1 MGRHRRHSCSGGEH
15 EAPFL
20 PDDVLKTTHRT
31 QGFESGAA
39 KLFGVTLAQPE
50 EAPWHLGKRI
60 LFRFAFCYIVLYYLP
75 AVLGVIPGASL
86 PLSWYNGL
94 WNRTIGWVFVH
105 ILNLDIA
112 QVLPHPTGSGD
123 TELAYFRE
131 GLTLILAIAG
141 GALWTFFDRRRP
153 HYINLHGWLRV
164 LARYALSFA
173 LFSYAIHKIIPTQFS
188 HLQSRQLVES
198 YGQSSPM
205 ALLWNFIGFSTA
217 YTIFGGCAE
226 LIPAILLLFR
236 RTVLM
241 GSIIASAV
249 MLNIVML
256 NFCYDVPV
264 KLYSLNLFL
273 LATFL
278 ILPERKK
285 LFSIFVLNRS
295 AAPSNLRQPSFE
307 RRWVQRTALALKIA
321 VLAIFL
327 SQSIHS
333 AIVFHRMLLSRTPA
347 LSYPLTSR
355 GFHWIQEYPY
365 NR

>member
-1 MGRHRRHSCSGGEH
+1 MTEEH
-15 EAPFL
+15 TAI
-20 PDDVLKTTHRT
+20 D
-31 QGFESGAA
+31 
-39 KLFGVTLAQPE
+39 QPE
-50 EAPWHLGKRI
+50 KAPWHLGERI

-75 AVLGVIPGASL
+75 SVLRVLPGAGV
-86 PLSWYNGL
+86 PLGWYNSL
-94 WNRTIGWVFVH
+94 WNRIAGWVGVYLF
-105 ILNLDIA
+105 NLGAA
-112 QVLPHPTGSGD
+112 QALPHPTGSGD
-123 TELAYFRE
+123 TALNYLQQ
-131 GLTLILAIAG
+131 GIMLILAVAG
-141 GALWTFFDRRRP
+141 GILWTILDRRTP
-153 HYINLHGWLRV
+153 HYTRLHGWLRV

-188 HLQSRQLVES
+188 HLQSRQLTES

-205 ALLWNFIGFSTA
+205 ALLWNFMGFSTA

-226 LIPAILLLFR
+226 LLPAVLLLFR
-236 RTVLM
+236 RTALL
-241 GSIIASAV
+241 GSIVAAAV

-273 LATFL
+273 LAVFL
-278 ILPERKK
+278 ALPESKK
-285 LFSIFVLNRS
+285 LLNIFVLNRS
-295 AAPSNLRQPSFE
+295 TAPSNLQQPSFKK
-307 RRWVQRTALALKIA
+307 RWVKRTALVLKIV

-333 AIVFHRMLLSRTPA
+333 AIVFRRTLSSRTPPPN
-347 LSYPLTSR
+347 YPLTSR

>member
-1 MGRHRRHSCSGGEH
+1 MDPC
-15 EAPFL
+15 PL
-20 PDDVLKTTHRT
+20 P
-31 QGFESGAA
+31 
-39 KLFGVTLAQPE
+39 QPE
-50 EAPWHLGKRI
+50 EAPWHLAKRI

-86 PLSWYNGL
+86 PLGWYNSL
-94 WNRTIGWVFVH
+94 WNRTIAWIFVH
-105 ILNLDIA
+105 LLNLDTA

-123 TELAYFRE
+123 TELAYVRQ
-131 GLTLILAIAG
+131 GLILILAVAG
-141 GALWTFFDRRRP
+141 GTLWTFLDRRRP
-153 HYINLHGWLRV
+153 HYIHLHGWLRV

-173 LFSYAIHKIIPTQFS
+173 LFTYAIAKIIPTQFPQ
-188 HLQSRQLVES
+188 LQFRQLAES

-205 ALLWNFIGFSTA
+205 ALLWNFMGFSTA
-217 YTIFGGCAE
+217 YTIFSGCAE

-236 RTVLM
+236 RTALM
-241 GSIIASAV
+241 GSILASAV
-249 MLNIVML
+249 MLNVVML

-273 LATFL
+273 LAIFL
-278 ILPERKK
+278 ALPESKK

-295 AAPSNLRQPSFE
+295 PAPSNLQQPSFQK
-307 RRWVQRTALALKIA
+307 RWVRRTAQVLKIA

-327 SQSIHS
+327 SQSTHS
-333 AIVFHRMLLSRTPA
+333 AIVFHRMLLSRTPPP
-347 LSYPLTSR
+347 SYPLTSR

>member
-1 MGRHRRHSCSGGEH
+1 MDR
-15 EAPFL
+15 P
-20 PDDVLKTTHRT
+20 P
-31 QGFESGAA
+31 
-39 KLFGVTLAQPE
+39 LAQPE
-50 EAPWHLGKRI
+50 QAWHLAKRI

-75 AVLGVIPGASL
+75 AVLGVLPGASL
-86 PLSWYNGL
+86 PLNWYNCV
-94 WNRTIGWVFVH
+94 WNRTIGWLFVH
-105 ILNLDIA
+105 VLNMDIA

-123 TELAYFRE
+123 TELAYVRQ
-131 GLTLILAIAG
+131 GLTLILSLIG
-141 GALWTFFDRRRP
+141 GIFWTFLDHRRP
-153 HYINLHGWLRV
+153 HYIALHGWLRV

-173 LFSYAIHKIIPTQFS
+173 LVSYALAKIIPTQFS
-188 HLQSRQLVES
+188 HLQPRQLAES

-217 YTIFGGCAE
+217 YTIFSGCAE
-226 LIPAILLLFR
+226 LIPAVLLLFR
-236 RTVLM
+236 RTALM

-249 MLNIVML
+249 LLNVVML

-273 LATFL
+273 LAIFL
-278 ILPERKK
+278 ILPESKK
-285 LFSIFVLNRS
+285 LLSIFVLNRS

-307 RRWVQRTALALKIA
+307 KRWVRHTALALKIA

-327 SQSIHS
+327 GQSIHS
-333 AIVFHRMLLSRTPA
+333 GIIFRRTLLSRTPV
-347 LSYPLTSR
+347 LNYPLTSR

>member
-1 MGRHRRHSCSGGEH
+1 MQK
-15 EAPFL
+15 PL
-20 PDDVLKTTHRT
+20 PRTCCCLVLLERMLVCYASTTVLDHT
-31 QGFESGAA
+31 P
-39 KLFGVTLAQPE
+39 LPE
-50 EAPWHLGKRI
+50 EAPWHLAKRI

-94 WNRTIGWVFVH
+94 WNRTIGWLFVH
-105 ILNLDIA
+105 LLDLDA
-112 QVLPHPTGSGD
+112 ASVRPHPTGSGD
-123 TELAYFRE
+123 TVLAYVRE

-141 GALWTFFDRRRP
+141 GTLWTFLDRRRP
-153 HYINLHGWLRV
+153 HYIHLHGWLRV

-173 LFSYAIHKIIPTQFS
+173 LFTYAIMKIIPTQFS
-188 HLQSRQLVES
+188 HLQPRQLTES

-205 ALLWNFIGFSTA
+205 ALLWNFMGFSTA
-217 YTIFGGCAE
+217 YTIFSGCAE
-226 LIPAILLLFR
+226 LIPAVLLLFR
-236 RTVLM
+236 RTALM

-249 MLNIVML
+249 MLNVVML

-273 LATFL
+273 LAIFL
-278 ILPERKK
+278 ALPESKK
-285 LFSIFVLNRS
+285 LFSIFILNRS
-295 AAPSNLRQPSFE
+295 AAPSNLHHQPSFE
-307 RRWVQRTALALKIA
+307 KRWVRHTALALKIA
-321 VLAIFL
+321 VLAVFL

-347 LSYPLTSR
+347 PSYPLTSR